1 MLEEN
6 KTLVR
11 RYYTEVMDHLSGIGQ
26 VVSDTFVDHHMPP
39 DLPPGPAGVRRFFK
53 DILGGIFSGMKIDIE
68 FMIAEGD
75 KVDCHFV
82 VTAKHIG
89 EFAGIMPK
97 GNTIRLPA
105 ISTFR
110 IDNAK
115 LAEAWEIYDKDNML
129 QQMRA

>member
-1 MLEEN
+1 MLESN

-11 RYYTEVMDHLSGIGQ
+11 RYYTEAMGDLSGIGQ

-53 DILGGIFSGMKIDIE
+53 DILGSIFSGMKIDIE

-82 VTAKHIG
+82 VTVKHIG

-97 GNTIRLPA
+97 GNIIRLPA

-110 IDNAK
+110 IENAK
-115 LAEAWEIYDKDNML
+115 LAEAWEIYDKDSML
-129 QQMRA
+129 QQMHA

>member
-6 KTLVR
+6 KILVR
-11 RYYTEVMDHLSGIGQ
+11 RYYAEVMSDLSGIEQ
-26 VVSDTFVDHHMPP
+26 VISDTFVDHHMPP
-39 DLPPGPAGVRRFFK
+39 ELPPGPEGVRLFFK
-53 DILGGIFSGMKIDIE
+53 DILGGIFSGMKIEIE

-82 VTAKHIG
+82 VTVKHIG
-89 EFAGIMPK
+89 EFAGIIPR
-97 GNTIRLPA
+97 GNIIRLPA

-110 IDNAK
+110 IENAK

-129 QQMRA
+129 EQMRA

>member
-1 MLEEN
+1 MSGTN

-11 RYYTEVMDHLSGIGQ
+11 RYYAEVTGDLSGIGQ

-53 DILGGIFSGMKIDIE
+53 DILGGIFSGMEIE
-68 FMIAEGD
+68 IGCMLAEGD

-82 VTAKHIG
+82 VTVKHIG
-89 EFAGIMPK
+89 EFAGIQPK
-97 GNTIRLPA
+97 GNVIHLPA

-110 IDNAK
+110 IENGK
-115 LAEAWEIYDKDNML
+115 LAEAWEIYDKDSML

>member
-1 MLEEN
+1 MLDAN

-11 RYYTEVMDHLSGIGQ
+11 RYYAEAMGDLSGMGQ

-53 DILGGIFSGMKIDIE
+53 DILGGIFSDMKIDIE
-68 FMIAEGD
+68 FMLAEGD

-82 VTAKHIG
+82 VTVQHSG
-89 EFAGIMPK
+89 EFAGIKPK

-110 IDNAK
+110 IENAK

-129 QQMRA
+129 EQMRA

>member
-1 MLEEN
+1 MLEAN

-11 RYYTEVMDHLSGIGQ
+11 RYYTEVMGDLSGIGQ

-39 DLPPGPAGVRRFFK
+39 DLPQGPAGVRRFFK
-53 DILGGIFSGMKIDIE
+53 DILGSIFSDIKIDIE

-82 VTAKHIG
+82 VTVKHLG

-97 GNTIRLPA
+97 GNIIRLPA

-110 IDNAK
+110 IENAK
-115 LAEAWEIYDKDNML
+115 LAEAWEIYDKDSML

>member
-1 MLEEN
+1 MLEAN

-11 RYYTEVMDHLSGIGQ
+11 RYYAEVMGDLSGIGQ

-39 DLPPGPAGVRRFFK
+39 DLPQGPAGVRRFFK
-53 DILGGIFSGMKIDIE
+53 DILGSIFSDMKIDIE

-82 VTAKHIG
+82 VTVKHLG

-97 GNTIRLPA
+97 GNIIRLPA

-110 IDNAK
+110 IENAK
-115 LAEAWEIYDKDNML
+115 LAEAWEIYDKDCML